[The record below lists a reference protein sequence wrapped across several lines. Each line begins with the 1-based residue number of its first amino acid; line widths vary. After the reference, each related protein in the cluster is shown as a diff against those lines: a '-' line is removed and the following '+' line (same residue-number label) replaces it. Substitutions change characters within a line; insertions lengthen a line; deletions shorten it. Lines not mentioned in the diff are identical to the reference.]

1 MPRGAQNKDLAGVE
15 AAINEV
21 RFDFIRRLEGY
32 VEQLDGIL
40 EALIAASAPA
50 AGIEE
55 AAHISHR
62 IAGVASIFGYTEL
75 GRIAQYTDTAI
86 SAFLSNEEGEVDIVA
101 LTEKIS
107 ILADFSADVC
117 GELSHQGF
125 RNHAV

>member
-1 MPRGAQNKDLAGVE
+1 MPRSAQNCDLAGVE

-40 EALIAASAPA
+40 EASIAAGAPA

-75 GRIAQYTDTAI
+75 GRVAQFTETAI
-86 SAFLSNEEGEVDIVA
+86 SAFFSNEEGAMDIVA

-107 ILADFSADVC
+107 ILADFSAGVC
-117 GELSHQGF
+117 GEFSREGY
-125 RNHAV
+125 RTHAV